1 MQQKHLY
8 TAAGNA
14 HSNIFG
20 IIPPAL
26 PFSLSGLETR
36 RKKPD
41 HFSFSSFLSE
51 TTTARPQSV
60 QRHCRNYSK
69 KFILVEHGFYRTR
82 LKSGQETRK

>member
-41 HFSFSSFLSE
+41 ISLFLLFCQKQQQHPRSPCKDI
-51 TTTARPQSV
+51 AGIIPK
-60 QRHCRNYSK
+60 NL
-69 KFILVEHGFYRTR
+69 F
-82 LKSGQETRK
+82 